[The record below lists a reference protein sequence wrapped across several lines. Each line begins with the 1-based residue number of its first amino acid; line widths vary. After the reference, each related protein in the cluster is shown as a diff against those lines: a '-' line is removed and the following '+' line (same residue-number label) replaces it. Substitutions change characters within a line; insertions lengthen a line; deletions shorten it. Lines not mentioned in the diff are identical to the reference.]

1 MYFTGFADEAGDSIE
16 TQIKATLALGWNHIE
31 SRSINKINIT
41 DISENEFD
49 HVYETLMENDVRIN
63 CFGSAIANWSK
74 DPRD

>member
-16 TQIKATLALGWNHIE
+16 TQIKATVALGWKNIE
-31 SRSINKINIT
+31 SRSINHVNIT
-41 DISENEFD
+41 DISEKEFEY
-49 HVYETLMENDVRIN
+49 VCEKLAESKVNIN